1 MKQTDDN
8 RCIREITEETENLIL
23 SPYAAHSTASRGRKI
38 PEEPCDM
45 RTVYQRDRDRI
56 LHCKAFRR
64 MMHKTQVFL
73 RPEGDHYR
81 TRLTHTLEVSQIARS
96 ISRSLRL
103 NEDLTEAIALGHDI
117 GHTPFGHAGERV
129 LNRKMEHGFAHAQQS
144 IRVLDVLEKDGEG
157 LNLTWEVLDG
167 IANHSMSKMPS
178 TLEGQVVRLSD
189 KMAYIHHDIDD
200 AIRGQ
205 VIAEED
211 LPPECCDVLGYTVKA
226 RLNHMI
232 RDVIASSM
240 GQNSISMT
248 PRVENAML
256 ALRQYMF
263 DHVYIHSAAKQEEGN
278 AERMIENL
286 VDYYRAHPEALPEEY
301 QRRMREY
308 GDSLDTAICDYVSG
322 MSDNYAVRCFQRIY
336 IPKAWDVY

>member
-1 MKQTDDN
+1 MRQEDEV
-8 RCIREITEETENLIL
+8 RCIREITEETEKMIL
-23 SPYAAHSTASRGRKI
+23 SQYASHSADSRGRKV

-96 ISRSLRL
+96 ISRALRL

-129 LNRKMEHGFAHAQQS
+129 LNRKMEHGFAHAAQS

-167 IANHSMSKMPS
+167 IANHSMSRMPS

-200 AIRGQ
+200 AIRGH

-211 LPPECCDVLGYTVKA
+211 LPAGCCDILGHTVKG

-232 RDVIASSM
+232 RDVITSSM
-240 GQNSISMT
+240 GQDSISMT
-248 PRVENAML
+248 PQVENAML
-256 ALRQYMF
+256 SLRQYLF
-263 DHVYIHSAAKQEEGN
+263 ENVYINSAAKQEEGN
-278 AERMIENL
+278 AERMVDNL
-286 VDYYRAHPEALPEEY
+286 IDYYRAHPEALPEEY
-301 QRRMREY
+301 QKRMREL

-322 MSDNYAVRCFQRIY
+322 MSDNYAVRCFQGIY